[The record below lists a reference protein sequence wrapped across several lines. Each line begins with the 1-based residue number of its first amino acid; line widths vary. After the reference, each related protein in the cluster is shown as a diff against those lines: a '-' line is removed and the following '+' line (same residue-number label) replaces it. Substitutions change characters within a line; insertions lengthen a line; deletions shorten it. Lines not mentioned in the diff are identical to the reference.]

1 MNLIIFLYQHILK
14 FRVAIVLAY
23 YMSTVVDTFEKNNPI
38 YREVLLLA
46 AEICVD
52 FSIPTIPGI
61 NLFYFNPPLSTT
73 ETHTPKSGV
82 SSHRHQKPLAKKALY
97 QHQPTNTQPR
107 ENPRPPQKLPT

>member
-61 NLFYFNPPLSTT
+61 NLFYFDAVFFLGEIFLNSEVHLKVFLLEFSLTIFIV
-73 ETHTPKSGV
+73 KGFF
-82 SSHRHQKPLAKKALY
+82 SHGH
-97 QHQPTNTQPR
+97 
-107 ENPRPPQKLPT
+107 